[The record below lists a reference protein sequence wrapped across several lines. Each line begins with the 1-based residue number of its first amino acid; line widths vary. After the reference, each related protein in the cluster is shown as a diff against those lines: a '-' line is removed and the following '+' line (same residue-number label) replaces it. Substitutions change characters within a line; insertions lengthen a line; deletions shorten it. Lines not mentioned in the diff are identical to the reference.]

1 MTLTDFV
8 SEQDGK
14 ANVDWK
20 KLKRFRNR
28 IFREG
33 DGEKSFQPIFEQLL
47 DYLTAKNILTYSDSP
62 TPSMFYYY
70 KVEAVID
77 NLTSTLSEP
86 SFGISGNI
94 KDINGNNLEAYSEF
108 DVESRELRN

>member
-47 DYLTAKNILTYSDSP
+47 DYLTAKNILTYSSETSWTLTGGGFDMSP
-62 TPSMFYYY
+62 KKPAPNSQLYFVRREDAQAYKDAFYEHILPQ
-70 KVEAVID
+70 V
-77 NLTSTLSEP
+77 S
-86 SFGISGNI
+86 I
-94 KDINGNNLEAYSEF
+94 KPA
-108 DVESRELRN
+108 RETI